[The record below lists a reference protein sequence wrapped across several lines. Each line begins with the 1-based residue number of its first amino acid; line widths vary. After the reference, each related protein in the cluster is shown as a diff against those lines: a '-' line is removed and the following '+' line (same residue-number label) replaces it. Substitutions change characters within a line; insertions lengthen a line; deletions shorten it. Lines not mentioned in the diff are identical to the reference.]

1 MVQAT
6 ALGSGTSAR
15 YVGTGIRTL
24 KTWKMDCREFRD
36 KHLAFVDDTLAGIE
50 LVGMQMHLTECES
63 CSRHDATIRRS
74 LMLFR
79 SLPPIEPSR
88 DFSARLEEKLKAVK
102 LADATTHHSSPN
114 RRAAGAVMAVS
125 SMLMLTYIGISLR
138 LVDVPQDIV
147 LAPVVA
153 TAEIPADPAS
163 APAAEMV
170 ASVSAGVPIWT
181 AALFAEQTPAH
192 FASIQ
197 LASLTR

>member
-1 MVQAT
+1 VVQAT
-6 ALGSGTSAR
+6 ALDSGTSTPYA
-15 YVGTGIRTL
+15 GTGIRTL
-24 KTWKMDCREFRD
+24 KTCKMDCREFHD

-50 LVGMQMHLTECES
+50 LVGMQMHLAECES

-79 SLPPIEPSR
+79 SLPAIEPSS
-88 DFSARLEEKLKAVK
+88 DFSARLEEKLKAVR
-102 LADATTHHSSPN
+102 LADAASHHSGPS
-114 RRAAGAVMAVS
+114 RRAAGTVMAVS
-125 SMLMLTYIGISLR
+125 SMLMLTYIGLSLQR
-138 LVDVPQDIV
+138 VDTPQDII

-153 TAEIPADPAS
+153 VAEMPVDPAGASAAEI
-163 APAAEMV
+163 V

>member
-1 MVQAT
+1 
-6 ALGSGTSAR
+6 
-15 YVGTGIRTL
+15 
-24 KTWKMDCREFRD
+24 MDCREFHD

-79 SLPPIEPSR
+79 SLPAIEPSR
-88 DFSARLEEKLKAVK
+88 DFSSRLEEKLKAVK
-102 LADATTHHSSPN
+102 LADAASHHSSQS
-114 RRAAGAVMAVS
+114 RRTAGAAIALS
-125 SMLMLTYIGISLR
+125 SMLMLTYIGVSLR
-138 LVDVPQDIV
+138 RVDVPQDIV
-147 LAPVVA
+147 LPPVVA
-153 TAEIPADPAS
+153 TAEMPVDPS
-163 APAAEMV
+163 GVSAAEMV